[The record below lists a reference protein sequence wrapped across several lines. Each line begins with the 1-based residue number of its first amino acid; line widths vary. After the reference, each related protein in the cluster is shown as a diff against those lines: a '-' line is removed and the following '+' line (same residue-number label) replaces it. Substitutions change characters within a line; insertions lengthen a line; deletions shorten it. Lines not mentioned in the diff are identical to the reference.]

1 MNVSYVITLNNT
13 FVKLFIR
20 VCKCLF
26 FYVENIQLNF
36 GVKNMSR
43 DSIKNL
49 IAKVL
54 EVSVDIITDDL
65 AVGDIPEWDS
75 LAHMRI
81 IATLEADLGIVLD
94 IEQTLD
100 IEDVED
106 IIDAVIN
113 NG

>member
-1 MNVSYVITLNNT
+1 MNTKES
-13 FVKLFIR
+13 VK
-20 VCKCLF
+20 
-26 FYVENIQLNF
+26 E
-36 GVKNMSR
+36 
-43 DSIKNL
+43 L

-54 EVSVDIITDDL
+54 NVSVDVIDDEL

-81 IATLEADLGIVLD
+81 IAALESDLGVVLD

-106 IIDAVIN
+106 IVDAVLN
-113 NG
+113 NE

>member
-1 MNVSYVITLNNT
+1 MNTKES
-13 FVKLFIR
+13 VK
-20 VCKCLF
+20 
-26 FYVENIQLNF
+26 E
-36 GVKNMSR
+36 
-43 DSIKNL
+43 L

-54 EVSVDIITDDL
+54 NVSVNAVDDEL

-81 IATLEADLGIVLD
+81 IAALESDLGVVLD

-106 IIDAVIN
+106 IVDAVLN
-113 NG
+113 NE